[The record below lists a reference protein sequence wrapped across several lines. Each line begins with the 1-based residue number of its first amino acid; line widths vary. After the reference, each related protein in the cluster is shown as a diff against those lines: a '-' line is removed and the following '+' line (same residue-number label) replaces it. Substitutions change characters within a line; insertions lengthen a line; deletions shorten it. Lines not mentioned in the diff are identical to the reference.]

1 MLQGEN
7 YKIEK
12 QFLSKVK
19 TYIAQHNVVRATGHY
34 LVALSGG
41 ADSVA
46 LLLTMQDMGFHIE
59 AAHCNFHLRGEE
71 SDRDEQ
77 FCKNLCERRGVSLH
91 LAHFDTRGYA
101 ALHHVSIEMAA
112 RSLRYAYFQNLC
124 KDLSLDGI
132 CVAHHR
138 DDSVETLLINL
149 IRGTG
154 INGLTGIAPRNGHVL
169 RPLLD
174 VSREDILEYLSL
186 QQQDYV
192 TDSTNLVPDV
202 VRNKIRL
209 QVLPLLRTIN
219 PSVSDSIA
227 TTATHLAEANKM
239 LIATLSD
246 SRLTQTDS
254 KGITAISK
262 EELLSKASPEFVL
275 HALLS
280 PYHFQG
286 TSILEILNSID
297 AVGKRWQS
305 STHQVV
311 IDRNHILVKALEKG
325 KQSCALK
332 IPETGKY
339 SCAEGQH
346 IKVESHAKTPDFC
359 PSRKPMV
366 ATLDADKVEF
376 PLTLRR
382 TIPGD
387 RFRPF
392 GMKGSKLVSDF
403 LTDIKCNAFEKEEQL
418 VVEDA
423 SQRIVWL
430 IGRRTADDFRIDDS
444 TNQILQIEYIST

>member
-1 MLQGEN
+1 MNISRFEQNVE
-7 YKIEK
+7 
-12 QFLSKVK
+12 QF
-19 TYIAQHNVVRATGHY
+19 IARHQLLDKDKPC

-41 ADSVA
+41 ADSVSLLLA
-46 LLLTMQDMGFHIE
+46 LLHLGYKTE
-59 AAHCNFHLRGEE
+59 ACHCNFHLRGSE
-71 SDRDEQ
+71 SVRDEQ
-77 FCKNLCERRGVSLH
+77 FCVSLCERLGVPLH
-91 LAHFDTRGYA
+91 RIHFDTEQYA
-101 ALHHVSIEMAA
+101 SLHKVSIEMAA
-112 RSLRYAYFQNLC
+112 RELRYRYFEQLIQ
-124 KDLSLDGI
+124 DLEAQGV

-138 DDSVETLLINL
+138 DDSVETFLINL

-186 QQQDYV
+186 QHQDYV

-239 LIATLSD
+239 LSAALSD
-246 SRLTQTDS
+246 SRLTHTAS

-286 TSILEILNSID
+286 TSIREILNSID

-305 STHQVV
+305 STHQLV
-311 IDRNHILVKALEKG
+311 IDRNTILVKALEED
-325 KQSCALK
+325 KQAYALK

-339 SCAEGQH
+339 SCAEEH
-346 IKVESHAKTPDFC
+346 YIKVESLDRTSDFC

-366 ATLDADKVEF
+366 ATLDAGKVEF

-382 TIPGD
+382 TNPGD

-430 IGRRTADDFRIDDS
+430 IGRRTAEDFRIDDS
-444 TNQILQIEYIST
+444 TNRILQIEYIST

>member
-1 MLQGEN
+1 
-7 YKIEK
+7 
-12 QFLSKVK
+12 
-19 TYIAQHNVVRATGHY
+19 
-34 LVALSGG
+34 
-41 ADSVA
+41 
-46 LLLTMQDMGFHIE
+46 
-59 AAHCNFHLRGEE
+59 
-71 SDRDEQ
+71 
-77 FCKNLCERRGVSLH
+77 
-91 LAHFDTRGYA
+91 
-101 ALHHVSIEMAA
+101 MAA
-112 RSLRYAYFQNLC
+112 RELRYRYFEQLIQ
-124 KDLSLDGI
+124 DLKAQGV

-186 QQQDYV
+186 QKQDYV

-239 LIATLSD
+239 LIAALSD
-246 SRLTQTDS
+246 SCLTQTDS

-286 TSILEILNSID
+286 TSILEILNCID

-311 IDRNHILVKALEKG
+311 IDRNDILIKALEKG

-339 SCAEGQH
+339 SCAEGQY
-346 IKVESHAKTPDFC
+346 IKVESHARTPDFC

-366 ATLDADKVEF
+366 ATLDAGKVEF

-403 LTDIKCNAFEKEEQL
+403 LTDIKCNAFEKKEQL